1 MPDGDELAAAAERYL
16 RTVTLDPSELREAG
30 PSAGELAGPVETE
43 PEQGAFCSNACRHI
57 WRLQC
62 LPRIRRESVYDA
74 NGETKAV
81 IKLGHGCYM
90 RTNLQNEE

>member
-1 MPDGDELAAAAERYL
+1 MKHHCKLCGK
-16 RTVTLDPSELREAG
+16 
-30 PSAGELAGPVETE
+30 ETE

-74 NGETKAV
+74 DGETKAV